1 MPILY
6 SVISRGTTVL
16 AKFAECVGN
25 FAEVTEHIIGRIGVH
40 NHKMT
45 YTHGDYLIHYNC
57 ENKLVYMCIT
67 DNEFEQSRAFL
78 FLADVKQ
85 KFIQT
90 YGLQVATAIAYSM
103 NTEFS
108 KILAQQM
115 VYFSQSR
122 EVDTISRVHGQIDEL
137 KDIMVKN
144 IDSLRDRGEKLELL
158 VNKTENLSNN
168 VRCHQVSWE
177 MLPYLLFLQSV
188 AFRKASRNLARQM
201 FWKNIRI
208 YVVVG
213 LVITFIVY
221 VIRLE
226 WLSVRVYRSRLHI
239 YVRNDAASAWAH
251 RSEHSIIPNAKPL
264 PIVLGIGLI
273 HIHFQIETSTELQGV
288 HRILQAGVK
297 ISHRRKVHQHKTGG
311 IGEGAL

>member
-6 SVISRGTTVL
+6 SVIARGTTVL

-25 FAEVTEHIIGRIGVH
+25 FAEVTEQIMGRIGVH

-45 YTHGDYLIHYNC
+45 YTHGDYLIHYTC
-57 ENKLVYMCIT
+57 ENKIIYMCIT
-67 DNEFEQSRAFL
+67 DNEFERSRAFL
-78 FLADVKQ
+78 FLADIKQ

-90 YGLQVATAIAYSM
+90 YGLQVATAIAYAM

-108 KILAQQM
+108 KTLSQQM

-137 KDIMVKN
+137 KDIMIKN

-168 VRCHQVSWE
+168 
-177 MLPYLLFLQSV
+177 SV

-213 LVITFIVY
+213 LVIIFVIY
-221 VIRLE
+221 VIVSMACGGL
-226 WLSVRVYRSRLHI
+226 
-239 YVRNDAASAWAH
+239 AWQ
-251 RSEHSIIPNAKPL
+251 SC
-264 PIVLGIGLI
+264 
-273 HIHFQIETSTELQGV
+273 LQ
-288 HRILQAGVK
+288 
-297 ISHRRKVHQHKTGG
+297 
-311 IGEGAL
+311 